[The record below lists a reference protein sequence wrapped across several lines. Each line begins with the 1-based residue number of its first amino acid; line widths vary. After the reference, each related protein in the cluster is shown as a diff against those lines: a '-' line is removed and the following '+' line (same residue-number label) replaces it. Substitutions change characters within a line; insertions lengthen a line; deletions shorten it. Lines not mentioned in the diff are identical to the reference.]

1 MWDMSYKENSRPCG
15 NCEIWVIS
23 ILEDLVVTVRYEL
36 LV

>member
-1 MWDMSYKENSRPCG
+1 MSYKENSKPWG

-23 ILEDLVVTVRYEL
+23 IIEDSVGTVRYEL